1 MIREKLQREYAADA
15 KRRAAVLGTG
25 RQGEPV
31 RYDSP
36 VKLAQ
41 SLVKKA
47 G

>member
-1 MIREKLQREYAADA
+1 MIRERLQREHAANA
-15 KRRAAVLGTG
+15 KRRAAVLGTA

-41 SLVKKA
+41 SLAKKA